1 MIREFVYS
9 DEIFYWARIGN
20 QPTVLE
26 VQCTLAQDAEPHAL
40 GEALLGALRVHT
52 NFRARPIV
60 VRGKFLASIEDVKTP
75 PLYEDTGVRR
85 CLGTEETE
93 RLLIYAT
100 YKERVVTLHV
110 FHGLSDFRGICAF
123 LNTLLKFYF
132 NSLGQT
138 DFDLPEPDSEDTIP
152 CFENI
157 LEAGAPADPIGYFV
171 PEEEDV
177 FHIPEEN
184 FGKWTTDQHICEI
197 DVPIEPL
204 LALSRSSESTVVPT
218 LHAFIGRAIRKTY
231 DVGKK
236 DVIGYTPVDL
246 RPIFHFETSGNASS
260 NFPIPY
266 SEELDNHDLHKRA
279 KDLRGLLNV
288 QIRPENLY
296 ERIRSTWDRSV
307 PFINTHLPAG
317 IKTRVVVRE
326 GRKTDTASYT
336 YGISYAGKVR
346 FGDEIDPHV
355 TSLTACAGSFSY
367 PLWILACELGG
378 TLRLVFTQ
386 AYESDALVRNICQ
399 EIASEIPG
407 TTFSDWGHHKF
418 DEFHLRHLQ
427 HLLVSPEAAT
437 EEGNARLLE
446 LLTQLDR

>member
-9 DEIFYWARIGN
+9 DEIFYWARIGH

-26 VQCTLAQDAEPHAL
+26 VQCTLAQNAEPQAL

-52 NFRARPIV
+52 NFRARPVV
-60 VRGKFLASIEDVKTP
+60 VRGKFLASIEDVETP
-75 PLYEDTGVRR
+75 PLYEETGVKR
-85 CLGTEETE
+85 CLGTNETE
-93 RLLIYAT
+93 QLMIYAT

-123 LNTLLKFYF
+123 LNTMLKFYF
-132 NSLGQT
+132 NYLGQT
-138 DFDLPEPDSEDTIP
+138 DVELPEPDSRDTIP

-157 LEAGAPADPIGYFV
+157 LEGGAPGEPEGYFV
-171 PEEEDV
+171 PKEEDV
-177 FHIPEEN
+177 FRIPEEG
-184 FGKWTTDQHICEI
+184 FGKWTTLQHICEI

-204 LALSRSSESTVVPT
+204 LALSRSCKSTVVPT
-218 LHAFIGRAIRKTY
+218 LHALIGRAIRKTY
-231 DVGKK
+231 DVGEK

-266 SEELDNHDLHKRA
+266 SKELDGKDLSERA
-279 KDLRGLLNV
+279 KTLRSLLDV

-296 ERIRSTWDRSV
+296 ERVRSTWDRSV

-317 IKTRVVVRE
+317 IKTQVVVRS

-346 FGDEIDPHV
+346 FGDEIDPLV
-355 TSLTACAGSFSY
+355 SSLTACAGSYSY
-367 PLWILACELGG
+367 PLWILACEFGG

-386 AYESDALVRNICQ
+386 DYESDTLVRNICQ

-418 DEFHLRHLQ
+418 DELHLRHLQ
-427 HLLVSPEAAT
+427 HLLMMPDLTSEEDEA
-437 EEGNARLLE
+437 
-446 LLTQLDR
+446 

>member
-1 MIREFVYS
+1 MIREYVYS
-9 DEIFYWARIGN
+9 DEIFYWARIGH

-26 VQCTLAQDAEPHAL
+26 VQCTLANDAEPQAL

-60 VRGKFLASIEDVKTP
+60 VRGQFYASIEDVENP
-75 PLYEDTGVRR
+75 PLYEETGVKRR
-85 CLGTEETE
+85 LGTDETE

-123 LNTLLKFYF
+123 LNTMLKFYL

-138 DFDLPEPDSEDTIP
+138 EVELPEPDSKDTIP

-157 LEAGAPADPIGYFV
+157 LEDGAPGEPIGYFV
-171 PEEEDV
+171 PKEEDV
-177 FHIPEEN
+177 FHLSEEN
-184 FGKWTTDQHICEI
+184 YGRWTTMQHICEI

-204 LALSRSSESTVVPT
+204 LALSRSCKSSVVPT

-231 DVGKK
+231 DVGEK

-266 SEELDNHDLHKRA
+266 SEELDSHDLSERA
-279 KDLRGLLNV
+279 KVLRDLLDV

-296 ERIRSTWDRSV
+296 ERVRSTWDRSV
-307 PFINTHLPAG
+307 PFTNTHLPAG
-317 IKTRVVVRE
+317 IKSKVVVRA
-326 GRKTDTASYT
+326 GRKTDTAIYT

-367 PLWILACELGG
+367 PLWILACEFGG

-386 AYESDALVRNICQ
+386 AYESDTLVRNICQ

-407 TTFSDWGHHKF
+407 TTFSDWGHHEF
-418 DEFHLRHLQ
+418 DELHLRHLQ
-427 HLLVSPEAAT
+427 HLLVTPDASPE
-437 EEGNARLLE
+437 ESNS
-446 LLTQLDR
+446 